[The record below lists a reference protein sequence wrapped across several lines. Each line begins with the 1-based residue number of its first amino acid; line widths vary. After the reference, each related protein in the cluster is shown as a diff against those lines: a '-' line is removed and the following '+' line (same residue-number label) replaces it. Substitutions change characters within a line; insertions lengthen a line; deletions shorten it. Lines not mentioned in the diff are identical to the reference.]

1 MADETRASGE
11 PAGPPR
17 RRRVPPPTIDLQATA
32 ADAPSGAAD
41 PAPPDA
47 APNPPAG
54 ESVDPAPSGTAA
66 SPPPPADN
74 PPPPESAG
82 PGSAAPPAPARWW
95 PQLAAGTLGAALAL
109 AIAAGL
115 WARLGPPRDGASD
128 LTARLTRAEAQLG
141 ELARQDAKT
150 GSAPRSDAT
159 SNTGNDTRSDT
170 RSDTG
175 ATDDLVR
182 RLARIE
188 AALAPR
194 APQPD
199 PALADLTR
207 RSDDA
212 VAASREARERAES
225 AANALADVARQLAAL
240 NAERARTPA
249 VERSDLDALGARLGT
264 LESASKTLADQ
275 LAKTAAAAGAGDVR
289 HAVIAMALDAAAQ
302 RGAPYGRELAALD
315 PQIAG
320 PAAIAAL
327 KPFAQTGIPSTSAL
341 AHEIAALAPEALAAV
356 ETSEPPEG
364 GFLDRLQ
371 ANAERLVRIRPIA
384 QQRGAEPSAILRSVE
399 TKTQQGD
406 VAGALAEAGR
416 LPPGVR
422 APLEPWIQRAQARN
436 AALAAASGLAAR
448 AFEVIART
456 PQQGA
461 PPR

>member
-1 MADETRASGE
+1 
-11 PAGPPR
+11 
-17 RRRVPPPTIDLQATA
+17 
-32 ADAPSGAAD
+32 
-41 PAPPDA
+41 PDA
-47 APNPPAG
+47 APSPPAG
-54 ESVDPAPSGTAA
+54 EPVDPAPSDTAA
-66 SPPPPADN
+66 SPPPTDN

-82 PGSAAPPAPARWW
+82 PQSAARPPARWW
-95 PQLAAGTLGAALAL
+95 PQLAAGALGAALAL
-109 AIAAGL
+109 AVAAGL
-115 WARLGPPRDGASD
+115 WVRFGPPPSGASD
-128 LTARLTRAEAQLG
+128 VTARLARAEAQLG

-150 GSAPRSDAT
+150 SAPRSDAT
-159 SNTGNDTRSDT
+159 GNT

-175 ATDDLVR
+175 SDTAATDDLAR

-188 AALAPR
+188 AALAAPR
-194 APQPD
+194 APD
-199 PALADLTR
+199 PALGDLTR

-212 VAASREARERAES
+212 VAAAREARERAES

-249 VERSDLDALGARLGT
+249 VERSDLDAVGARLAA
-264 LESASKTLADQ
+264 LESASKTLNDQ
-275 LAKTAAAAGAGDVR
+275 LAKTTAAAGAGDVR

-320 PAAIAAL
+320 AAAIAAL
-327 KPFAQTGIPSTSAL
+327 RPFAQTGIPTTSAL

-384 QQRGAEPSAILRSVE
+384 QQRGADPAAVLRSVE

-416 LPPGVR
+416 LPPAMR
-422 APLEPWIQRAQARN
+422 TPLEPWIQRAQARN

-448 AFEVIART
+448 AFEVVART

-461 PPR
+461 PPK

>member
-32 ADAPSGAAD
+32 ADAPSGGGDA
-41 PAPPDA
+41 APPDA
-47 APNPPAG
+47 APHPPAG
-54 ESVDPAPSGTAA
+54 EPVDPAPSDTAA
-66 SPPPPADN
+66 SAPPPTGN
-74 PPPPESAG
+74 PPPPEPAG
-82 PGSAAPPAPARWW
+82 PPSAAPPAPARWW
-95 PQLAAGTLGAALAL
+95 PQLAAGALGAALAL
-109 AIAAGL
+109 AVAAGL
-115 WARLGPPRDGASD
+115 WARFSAPRDGASD
-128 LTARLTRAEAQLG
+128 LTARLARAEAQLG
-141 ELARQDAKT
+141 ALARQDAKT
-150 GSAPRSDAT
+150 GSAAPSNPSSDA
-159 SNTGNDTRSDT
+159 RSDT

-175 ATDDLVR
+175 ATDDLAR

-188 AALAPR
+188 AALAAPR
-194 APQPD
+194 APD
-199 PALADLTR
+199 PALGDLTR

-212 VAASREARERAES
+212 VAAAREARERAES
-225 AANALADVARQLAAL
+225 AANALADVVRQLAAL

-249 VERSDLDALGARLGT
+249 VERSDLDAVGARLAA
-264 LESASKTLADQ
+264 LESAGKMLADQ

-320 PAAIAAL
+320 AAAIAAL
-327 KPFAQTGIPSTSAL
+327 KPFAQTGIPTTSAL

-356 ETSEPPEG
+356 ETSEQPEG

-371 ANAERLVRIRPIA
+371 ANAERLVRVRPIA
-384 QQRGAEPSAILRSVE
+384 QQRGADPAALLRSVE

-416 LPPGVR
+416 LPPAVR

-448 AFEVIART
+448 AFEVVART

>member
-1 MADETRASGE
+1 
-11 PAGPPR
+11 
-17 RRRVPPPTIDLQATA
+17 V
-32 ADAPSGAAD
+32 
-41 PAPPDA
+41 
-47 APNPPAG
+47 
-54 ESVDPAPSGTAA
+54 
-66 SPPPPADN
+66 
-74 PPPPESAG
+74 
-82 PGSAAPPAPARWW
+82 
-95 PQLAAGTLGAALAL
+95 
-109 AIAAGL
+109 
-115 WARLGPPRDGASD
+115 
-128 LTARLTRAEAQLG
+128 TARLARAEAQLG

-150 GSAPRSDAT
+150 ASAPRSDAT
-159 SNTGNDTRSDT
+159 GNTRSDA
-170 RSDTG
+170 RSDTA
-175 ATDDLVR
+175 ATDDLAR

-188 AALAPR
+188 AALAAPR
-194 APQPD
+194 APD
-199 PALADLTR
+199 PALGDLTR

-212 VAASREARERAES
+212 VAAAREARERAES

-249 VERSDLDALGARLGT
+249 VERSDLDAVGARLAA
-264 LESASKTLADQ
+264 LESASKTLNDQ
-275 LAKTAAAAGAGDVR
+275 LAKTAAAAGAGDIR

-320 PAAIAAL
+320 AAAIAAL
-327 KPFAQTGIPSTSAL
+327 RPFAQTGIPTTSAL

-356 ETSEPPEG
+356 ETSEPPER

-384 QQRGAEPSAILRSVE
+384 QQRGADPAAVLRSVE

-416 LPPGVR
+416 LPPAVR

-448 AFEVIART
+448 AFEVVART

-461 PPR
+461 PPK

>member
-1 MADETRASGE
+1 
-11 PAGPPR
+11 
-17 RRRVPPPTIDLQATA
+17 VPPPTIDLQATS
-32 ADAPSGAAD
+32 ADAPGSGAAG
-41 PAPPDA
+41 PAPSDA
-47 APNPPAG
+47 APPTPPAG
-54 ESVDPAPSGTAA
+54 EPVGPAPSDTAA
-66 SPPPPADN
+66 SPPPPADDA
-74 PPPPESAG
+74 PPPESAG
-82 PGSAAPPAPARWW
+82 PQSAPPPAPARWW
-95 PQLAAGTLGAALAL
+95 PQLAAGALGAALAL
-109 AIAAGL
+109 MVAAGL
-115 WARLGPPRDGASD
+115 WARFGAPPNGASD

-159 SNTGNDTRSDT
+159 GNTRSDT
-170 RSDTG
+170 RSDMA
-175 ATDDLVR
+175 ATDDLAR

-188 AALAPR
+188 AALAAPR
-194 APQPD
+194 APD
-199 PALADLTR
+199 PALGDLTR

-212 VAASREARERAES
+212 VAASRAARERADS

-240 NAERARTPA
+240 NAERARAPA
-249 VERSDLDALGARLGT
+249 VERTDLDALGARLAA

-289 HAVIAMALDAAAQ
+289 HAVIALALDAAAQ

-356 ETSEPPEG
+356 ETSEQPEG

-399 TKTQQGD
+399 TKTLQGD

-416 LPPGVR
+416 LPPAVR

-448 AFEVIART
+448 AFEVVART
-456 PQQGA
+456 PQGA
-461 PPR
+461 SPK